1 MRSNTVL
8 IVDDNPAMRQALCRL
23 FKAAGE
29 FQVCGEASNGA
40 EAIEQVTA
48 LHPDVVVLDLC
59 MPGLNGLETAPRLKE
74 LSPSTQIILYTMN
87 AEGILEKQAFNAGV
101 SALVSKTEGMKTFI
115 TKARRALDH
124 SAA

>member
-8 IVDDNPAMRQALCRL
+8 IVDDNPAMRHALCRL

-40 EAIEQVTA
+40 EAIEQVTT
-48 LHPDVVVLDLC
+48 LHPDVVVLDFC
-59 MPGLNGLETAPRLKE
+59 MPGLNGLETAPMLKK

-87 AEGILEKQAFNAGV
+87 AEGILEKQAFSAGV